1 MKKRF
6 LAALVAGLLVV
17 GMGGVAQATTYLLTG
32 SNDLLLPAGESYFA
46 TVDATIA
53 SGILTFS
60 IAANT
65 DIFKGDDLGW
75 TEFDFNI
82 SDKVL
87 EAELANAPVTIA
99 GIDTGSISLKV
110 DVDKGFKA
118 NVFGWFDAFVKEEDS
133 DKVDPLVIK
142 IDLTN
147 LTNYGLLTV
156 DDFAIANSDGNMFAG
171 HLQNFT
177 AMTNIENHSVT
188 STWVGGGTPV
198 PEPATMLLFGTGL
211 AGLAAVGR
219 RRKN

>member
-1 MKKRF
+1 MEKRF
-6 LAALVAGLLVV
+6 LAVLATGFMVV
-17 GMGGVAQATTYLLTG
+17 GMCGVAQATTYLLTG
-32 SNDLLLPAGESYFA
+32 SNDMLLPAGESYFA

-53 SGILTFS
+53 NGFLTFS
-60 IAANT
+60 ITANT
-65 DIFKGDDLGW
+65 NIFKGSDLGW

-82 SDKVL
+82 SNDVSENQLK
-87 EAELANAPVTIA
+87 AAKVTID
-99 GIDTGSISLKV
+99 GIDTESVTIGV

-118 NVFGWFDAFVKEEDS
+118 NVFGWFDAYVKETDK

-142 IDLTN
+142 INLTG
-147 LTNYGLLTV
+147 LTNYNLLDV
-156 DDFAIANSDGNMFAG
+156 NDFAVENAAGNLFAG

-177 AMTNIENHSVT
+177 AMTNIKDKSVT

-211 AGLAAVGR
+211 AGLAAVAR